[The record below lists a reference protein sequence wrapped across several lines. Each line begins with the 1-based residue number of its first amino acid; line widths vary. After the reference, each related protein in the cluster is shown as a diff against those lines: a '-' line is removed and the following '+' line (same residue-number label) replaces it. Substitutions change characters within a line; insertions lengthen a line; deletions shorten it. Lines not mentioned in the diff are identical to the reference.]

1 MQNIISVIFLIV
13 GLASG
18 GCLFFNVITGAMP
31 DKPSPGFIAFCIAAL
46 IALYLIAGTIEG
58 GLV

>member
-1 MQNIISVIFLIV
+1 MNL
-13 GLASG
+13 
-18 GCLFFNVITGAMP
+18 